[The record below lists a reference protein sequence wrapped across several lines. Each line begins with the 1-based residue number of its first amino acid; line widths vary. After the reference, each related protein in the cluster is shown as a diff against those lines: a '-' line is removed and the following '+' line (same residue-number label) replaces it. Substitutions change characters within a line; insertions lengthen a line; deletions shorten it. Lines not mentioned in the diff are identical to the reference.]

1 MRGSYMKPIVRQGR
15 RDGAMADA
23 PRLLRI
29 GEALDGA
36 PRTRR
41 SRTPTVAV
49 KQGGAE
55 AFGARDIARV
65 ACAQVVNE

>member
-1 MRGSYMKPIVRQGR
+1 
-15 RDGAMADA
+15 MANA

-29 GEALDGA
+29 SETLDGA

-41 SRTPTVAV
+41 SRKSTVAV

-65 ACAQVVNE
+65 ARAQVVNE

>member
-1 MRGSYMKPIVRQGR
+1 
-15 RDGAMADA
+15 MADA

-29 GEALDGA
+29 SEALDGA

-49 KQGGAE
+49 KQGGAK